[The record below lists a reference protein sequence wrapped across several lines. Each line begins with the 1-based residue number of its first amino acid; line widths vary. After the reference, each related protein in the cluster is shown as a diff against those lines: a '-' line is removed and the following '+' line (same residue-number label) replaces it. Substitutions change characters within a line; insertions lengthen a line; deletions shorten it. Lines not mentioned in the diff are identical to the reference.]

1 MGFFTT
7 RERAEL
13 GKSSEFRV
21 QGQVRELVRRD
32 FTPTPRRRPADTD
45 LAGHVG
51 SLMERVAEASLKEI
65 DDLIAELRRRR
76 EQLLG
81 ESTRVQRAII
91 EYAQLSQSTMQS
103 TKIITESL
111 AYWNK
116 LPDAPGASEPPVEHR
131 ASEEPRDGASEPLA
145 QPSEDHGLF
154 ADQAEA
160 ASVSGSP
167 TSETT

>member
-7 RERAEL
+7 RERSEL
-13 GKSSEFRV
+13 GKSAEIRV
-21 QGQVRELVRRD
+21 HGQVRELVRRD
-32 FTPTPRRRPADTD
+32 FVPPRRRTPDTD

-51 SLMERVAEASLKEI
+51 SLMERVAEGTLQEI

-81 ESTRVQRAII
+81 ESARVQRAII

-116 LPDAPGASEPPVEHR
+116 VPDVPGVTEPPVEDR
-131 ASEEPRDGASEPLA
+131 ASEEPRDGGAETFA

-160 ASVSGSP
+160 TAVPGAP

>member
-7 RERAEL
+7 RERSEL
-13 GKSSEFRV
+13 GKSAEIRV

-32 FTPTPRRRPADTD
+32 FAPRRRPADSD
-45 LAGHVG
+45 IAGHVG
-51 SLMERVAEASLKEI
+51 SLMERVAEASLQEI

-81 ESTRVQRAII
+81 ESERVQRAII

-116 LPDAPGASEPPVEHR
+116 IPDAPGVSEPPVEDS
-131 ASEEPRDGASEPLA
+131 ANEEPRDGGAEAFA

-160 ASVSGSP
+160 TAVPAGP

>member
-7 RERAEL
+7 RERSEL
-13 GKSSEFRV
+13 GKSAEIRV

-32 FTPTPRRRPADTD
+32 FAPRRRPADSD
-45 LAGHVG
+45 IAGHVG
-51 SLMERVAEASLKEI
+51 SLMERVAGASLQEI

-81 ESTRVQRAII
+81 ESERVQRAII

-116 LPDAPGASEPPVEHR
+116 IPDAPGVSEPPVGDS
-131 ASEEPRDGASEPLA
+131 ASEEPRDGGAEAFA
-145 QPSEDHGLF
+145 QSSEDHGLF

-160 ASVSGSP
+160 TAVPAGP

>member
-7 RERAEL
+7 RERSEL
-13 GKSSEFRV
+13 GKSAEIRV

-32 FTPTPRRRPADTD
+32 FAPRRRPADSD
-45 LAGHVG
+45 IAGHVG
-51 SLMERVAEASLKEI
+51 SLMERVAEASLQEI

-81 ESTRVQRAII
+81 ESARVQRAII

-116 LPDAPGASEPPVEHR
+116 IPDAPGVSEPPVEDS
-131 ASEEPRDGASEPLA
+131 ASEEPRDGGAEAFA

-160 ASVSGSP
+160 TAVPAGP
-167 TSETT
+167 TSEAT

>member
-13 GKSSEFRV
+13 GKSSEIRV

-32 FTPTPRRRPADTD
+32 FTPRRRPADSD

-51 SLMERVAEASLKEI
+51 SLMERVAEASLQEI

-81 ESTRVQRAII
+81 ESARVQRAII

-116 LPDAPGASEPPVEHR
+116 LPDAPGVTEPPPKTVPAR
-131 ASEEPRDGASEPLA
+131 SRDGAAEALA
-145 QPSEDHGLF
+145 QATEDHGLF
-154 ADQAEA
+154 ADQPEA
-160 ASVSGSP
+160 AAVPGDP
-167 TSETT
+167 TSQAT

>member
-7 RERAEL
+7 RERSEL
-13 GKSSEFRV
+13 GKSAEIRV

-32 FTPTPRRRPADTD
+32 FAPRRRPADSD

-51 SLMERVAEASLKEI
+51 SLMERVAEASLQEI

-81 ESTRVQRAII
+81 ESARVQRAII

-116 LPDAPGASEPPVEHR
+116 VPDAPGVSEPPVEHR
-131 ASEEPRDGASEPLA
+131 ASEEPRDGAAEAFA
-145 QPSEDHGLF
+145 QATEEHGLF

-160 ASVSGSP
+160 TAVPGSP
-167 TSETT
+167 ASETT

>member
-1 MGFFTT
+1 M
-7 RERAEL
+7 
-13 GKSSEFRV
+13 

-32 FTPTPRRRPADTD
+32 FAPRRRPADSD

-51 SLMERVAEASLKEI
+51 SLMERVAEASLQEI

-81 ESTRVQRAII
+81 ESARVQRAII

-116 LPDAPGASEPPVEHR
+116 VPDALGVSEPQVEDI
-131 ASEEPRDGASEPLA
+131 SDEGPRDSGAEAFA

-160 ASVSGSP
+160 TAVPGGPS
-167 TSETT
+167 SETT

>member
-13 GKSSEFRV
+13 GKSAEIRV

-32 FTPTPRRRPADTD
+32 FTPRRRPADSD

-51 SLMERVAEASLKEI
+51 SLMERVAEASLQEI

-81 ESTRVQRAII
+81 ESARVQRAII

-116 LPDAPGASEPPVEHR
+116 VPDAPGVSGPRVEDS
-131 ASEEPRDGASEPLA
+131 ANEEARDGGAEAFA
-145 QPSEDHGLF
+145 QPGEDHGLF

-160 ASVSGSP
+160 PAAPGGP

>member
-13 GKSSEFRV
+13 GKSAEIRV
-21 QGQVRELVRRD
+21 QGPVRELVRRD
-32 FTPTPRRRPADTD
+32 FSPRRRSADGD

-51 SLMERVAEASLKEI
+51 SLMERVAEASLQEI

-81 ESTRVQRAII
+81 ESARVQRAII

-116 LPDAPGASEPPVEHR
+116 LPDAPSVTEPPAEDR
-131 ASEEPRDGASEPLA
+131 ASEEQRDGAAEALA
-145 QPSEDHGLF
+145 QATEDHGLF
-154 ADQAEA
+154 ADQPEA
-160 ASVSGSP
+160 TAVPGDP
-167 TSETT
+167 TSQAT

>member
-7 RERAEL
+7 RERSEL
-13 GKSSEFRV
+13 GKSAEIRV
-21 QGQVRELVRRD
+21 QGEVRELVRRD
-32 FTPTPRRRPADTD
+32 FAPRRRPADSD
-45 LAGHVG
+45 IAGHVG
-51 SLMERVAEASLKEI
+51 SLMERVAGASLQEI

-81 ESTRVQRAII
+81 ESARVQRAII

-116 LPDAPGASEPPVEHR
+116 IPDAPGVSEPPVEDIASARSR
-131 ASEEPRDGASEPLA
+131 AT
-145 QPSEDHGLF
+145 
-154 ADQAEA
+154 A
-160 ASVSGSP
+160 ASRGVRAIQRGSRP
-167 TSETT
+167 IR